1 MGLGIIVFIY
11 SRELSKVS
19 HNFVVTPLSNIWT
32 WFRNLVK
39 VYAAWILVLK
49 LGLPI
54 IEFSKGFTALLR
66 FTSILFKDGFSKMF
80 DKATQAF
87 QDIFGLFASKLSRT
101 LYNIESRVNF
111 ERNPNWSL
119 ESWALD
125 LLKDSRIS

>member
-1 MGLGIIVFIY
+1 
-11 SRELSKVS
+11 
-19 HNFVVTPLSNIWT
+19 
-32 WFRNLVK
+32 
-39 VYAAWILVLK
+39 
-49 LGLPI
+49 
-54 IEFSKGFTALLR
+54 
-66 FTSILFKDGFSKMF
+66 MF

-125 LLKDSRIS
+125 LLKDTRIS